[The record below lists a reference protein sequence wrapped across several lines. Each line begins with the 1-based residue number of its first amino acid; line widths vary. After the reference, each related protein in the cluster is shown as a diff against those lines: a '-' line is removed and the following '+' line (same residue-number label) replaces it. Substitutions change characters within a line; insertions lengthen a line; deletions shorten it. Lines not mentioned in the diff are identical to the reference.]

1 MTGGQTLTT
10 IETFVVAAHPHLAV
24 APDGAHVAIA
34 DAAAIAVFE
43 LDSGAVI
50 AAGGLEAEDALT
62 LAWLGPDQ
70 LITFTRD
77 ARVRVVSIDRVR
89 ARFELVAETS
99 LPGMVLRGV
108 AGDRALASSERE
120 AVVLGVRDG
129 RLEVSSFRTKVVPT
143 AIGAAGHGHLV
154 VAARGTDVLEEWD
167 LAGRRSKRRLKV
179 PPNTVVQAV
188 GGSDHLVW
196 WMSPA
201 ADRVEVIPLVTR
213 NQPRLQLIGEP
224 IAQIAGWPRSDAIAC
239 VGARTGRVVV
249 LDLDGARAPR
259 TLVLD
264 PIERPDAIALGPT
277 VAIVAQVGKP
287 LVLARLGLPVATEA
301 SRAAG
306 AAPAAAPAAAP
317 DATSASA
324 PPAIADASPAWR
336 DELATWIQSSRATR
350 PPHGP
355 ALRELAVRLA
365 LPEALLDLLAL
376 VYGAHLCG
384 EPGVPPINARRV
396 SSWSEALGLG
406 LTEARGAVE
415 LVASR
420 LCLTGPARRWLD
432 EAPPA
437 TGVLVGT
444 PRPTSTVREP
454 CVIVATEPPAIL
466 AARLAAELASAILVV
481 GPTASVTTAAL
492 EARIYG
498 AIALH
503 TRALPGSS
511 YILVVPDEDAARRA
525 NHPRYSSASSPGPS
539 STGSRACSP

>member
-1 MTGGQTLTT
+1 MTGGQPLTT
-10 IETFVVAAHPHLAV
+10 IETFVVAAHPHLVV

-34 DAAAIAVFE
+34 DAAAIAVFA
-43 LDSGAVI
+43 LDSGEVI
-50 AAGGLEAEDALT
+50 AAGGLDAEDALT

-108 AGDRALASSERE
+108 AGDCALATSGRE
-120 AVVLGVRDG
+120 AVVLGVRG
-129 RLEVSSFRTKVVPT
+129 GQLEVSAFRTRRVPT

-154 VAARGTDVLEEWD
+154 VAAPGTDVVEEWD
-167 LAGRRSKRRLKV
+167 LAGRRSKRRLKL
-179 PPNTVVQAV
+179 PPNTVVHAV

-196 WMSPA
+196 WVAPD

-213 NQPRLQLIGEP
+213 NQPRVQLIGEP
-224 IAQIAGWPRSDAIAC
+224 IAQIVGWPRSDAIAC

-249 LDLDGARAPR
+249 LDLDGARGPR

-264 PIERPDAIALGPT
+264 PIDRPDAIALGAT

-287 LVLARLGLPVATEA
+287 LVLAHLGLPVATEA
-301 SRAAG
+301 AG
-306 AAPAAAPAAAP
+306 AAAPAARAPAP
-317 DATSASA
+317 DATSVSA
-324 PPAIADASPAWR
+324 PPAITDASPAWR
-336 DELATWIQSSRATR
+336 DELATWIQSTRATR

-444 PRPTSTVREP
+444 PRPTTTVREP
-454 CVIVATEPPAIL
+454 SVIVATEPPAIL

-481 GPTASVTTAAL
+481 APTASVATAAL

-511 YILVVPDEDAARRA
+511 YILVVPDEDAARGA
-525 NHPRYSSASSPGPS
+525 NLPRYSSHAHAAASAPTEIP
-539 STGSRACSP
+539 T